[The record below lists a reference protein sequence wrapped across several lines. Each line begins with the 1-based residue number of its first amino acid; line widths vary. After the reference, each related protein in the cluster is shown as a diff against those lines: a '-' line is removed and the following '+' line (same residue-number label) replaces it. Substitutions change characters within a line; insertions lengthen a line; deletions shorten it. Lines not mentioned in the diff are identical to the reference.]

1 MPYVITETCIRTKGR
16 ACVDACPVDCIYEG
30 ATQLYIHPDE
40 CIDCVACEAECPVT
54 AIFPEEDV
62 PQDMQL
68 VRNALYRRTVAYG
81 ATARTKACARFARRI
96 TPFLLLAF
104 PICVAVTGRWPA
116 PRDNGSDI
124 DMWPGLGCYVF
135 ASLEL
140 VQLRLWALANDDA

>member
-1 MPYVITETCIRTKGR
+1 MTRAGSIVSVVAYLRARLGSGSVGILSIT
-16 ACVDACPVDCIYEG
+16 AVLP
-30 ATQLYIHPDE
+30 LL
-40 CIDCVACEAECPVT
+40 T
-54 AIFPEEDV
+54 A
-62 PQDMQL
+62 L
-68 VRNALYRRTVAYG
+68 VRSALYRRTVAYG

-140 VQLRLWALANDDA
+140 VQLRLWALAHDDA